1 MKVNSLRYTFAFLLV
16 TLLSTV
22 FVGCH
27 SESAEEEHSVDSTK
41 IKTIM
46 DMQERGVRWRNSSD
60 FYKAVT
66 THDSCIMMAEDIHD
80 TIQLVAALNNQGTNY
95 RRLGD
100 MLEATENHMRA
111 LNLCQE
117 YSRKDLWEARKN
129 MTHSLNGLGNVA
141 MTMGEYDAAEQEF
154 RMALEDEKKMNS
166 ATGMAINYANIGSIK
181 EHKGDLDS
189 ARVYYNLSMEK
200 NREDNNVV
208 GICLCYSYLGGLAE
222 ASGDYETAKK
232 NFHDAYAIGR
242 STDDVWHWLTPCVS
256 LATNFI
262 KTNLPDSSLHYIEI
276 GLETATRIHSNEHLA
291 KLYGLRS
298 QVRDILGEKGQALR
312 DLQLS
317 NTYDDSVR
325 NENARTSVQNVRL
338 AYEVSRR
345 VAEVEKA
352 EDHARDSR
360 MARNMVIIIA
370 CLVVFALLAVL
381 AMYQHVL
388 RERKK
393 TTEERDVFYR
403 NITHQLRTPMTVVL
417 GIIDQF
423 KTRIPV
429 NDTEALLAIE
439 AAQRQGRNLLE
450 LMKTLIVASKEKR
463 LENVDISDTVQ
474 FKAPEPTGEPVATPA
489 YKETTVNR
497 ILIAEDNEDV
507 ALLMCN
513 VLRNQGYNV
522 YHAVDGLEALDMLKS
537 EMPDLLITDIAMPRM
552 DGLELMHHVRED
564 ETMNHLPIIVV
575 SARVENHERLEG
587 IEAGAEVYIG
597 KPFIVDE
604 LLLVVKNTL
613 RQRDL
618 LRRKFRGEVTD
629 TLVVE
634 NISNEEMNFVES
646 VNKLIDENLSSGDV
660 NGSFLAEKCCMSV
673 STLNRRMRNLTGM
686 PVAVYIRSRRM
697 SIAKRMLV
705 ETDKP
710 ISEIEWMCGF
720 NTVGHFSRQFHQE
733 FGCTPTAYRQ
743 QMQK

>member
-1 MKVNSLRYTFAFLLV
+1 MKINNLRYTFVGLLV
-16 TLLSTV
+16 LLLPTILA
-22 FVGCH
+22 GCH
-27 SESAEEEHSVDSTK
+27 HRNARGMNDVDSTE
-41 IKTIM
+41 IKAIQE
-46 DMQERGVRWRNSSD
+46 MQDRGVRLRNNSD
-60 FYKAVT
+60 FYKAIT
-66 THDSCIMMAEDIHD
+66 THDSCIVMAEEMQD

-100 MLEATENHMRA
+100 MVEASEFHMRA
-111 LNLCQE
+111 LKLSQE
-117 YSRKDLWEARKN
+117 YSRKDIREARKN
-129 MTHSLNGLGNVA
+129 LTRSLNGLGNA
-141 MTMGEYDAAEQEF
+141 SMTVGDYDAAEQAF
-154 RMALEDEKKMNS
+154 RMALEGEKELNS
-166 ATGMAINYANIGSIK
+166 ATGQAINYANLGSIK
-181 EHKGDLDS
+181 EQKGDIDS
-189 ARVYYNLSMEK
+189 ARIYYNLSMEK
-200 NREDNNVV
+200 NREDNNIV

-232 NFHDAYAIGR
+232 NFREAYAIGR
-242 STDDVWHWLTPCVS
+242 SANDVWHWLTPCVS

-262 KTNLPDSSLHYIEI
+262 KTNIPDSAVHYIDI
-276 GLETATRIHSNEHLA
+276 GIETATRIHSNEHLA
-291 KLYGLRS
+291 KLYDLRS
-298 QVRDILGEKGQALR
+298 QVRDILGEKGLALR

-317 NTYDDSVR
+317 NIYNDSVR
-325 NENARTSVQNVRL
+325 SENARSSVQNIRL
-338 AYEVSRR
+338 AYEVTRR
-345 VAEVEKA
+345 VEEVEKA
-352 EDHARDSR
+352 EGHARNSR
-360 MARNMVIIIA
+360 MARNMVFGIS
-370 CLVVFALLAVL
+370 CLVVLALLSVL
-381 AMYQHVL
+381 AMYQHLL

-393 TTEERDVFYR
+393 TTEEREVFYR

-423 KTRIPV
+423 KNRIPV
-429 NDTEALLAIE
+429 DDTESLLAIE
-439 AAQRQGRNLLE
+439 AAQRQGRNLLG
-450 LMKTLIVASKEKR
+450 LMKALIDASKEKR
-463 LENVDISDTVQ
+463 LVNVDISDTVQ
-474 FKAPEPTGEPVATPA
+474 FSTPEPLEGHEPAPD
-489 YKETTVNR
+489 YSKNHVNS

-513 VLRNQGYNV
+513 VLRGQGYQV

-537 EMPDLLITDIAMPRM
+537 ELPDLLITDIAMPRM

-587 IEAGAEVYIG
+587 LEAGAEVYIG

-613 RQRDL
+613 NQRDL
-618 LRRKFRGEVTD
+618 LRRKFRGEVTE
-629 TLVVE
+629 TVIVE
-634 NISNEEMNFVES
+634 NISNEEMGFVDLI
-646 VNKLIDENLSSGDV
+646 NKLIDENLSSGDV
-660 NGSFLAEKCCMSV
+660 NATFLAEKCYMSV

-705 ETDKP
+705 DTDKP

-720 NTVGHFSRQFHQE
+720 NTVGHFSRLFHQE